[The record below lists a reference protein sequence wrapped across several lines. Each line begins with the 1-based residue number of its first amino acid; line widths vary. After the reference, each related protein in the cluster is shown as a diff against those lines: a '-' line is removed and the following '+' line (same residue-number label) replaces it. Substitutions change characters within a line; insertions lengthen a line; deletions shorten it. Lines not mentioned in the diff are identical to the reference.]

1 MSEMDTILELIRKIR
16 VGLLTTVDREGHFHT
31 RPVETLAAEADETL
45 WFFTDRSSPKV
56 DEIQH
61 DVRVSLGYV
70 DSKERL
76 YVAVSGI
83 CSVTQDAQRARKLWA
98 PDQRAYYPDGPD
110 DERLA
115 LLCVRI
121 ERAEYWKAPG
131 PAAYLAAAD
140 KAATTG
146 VPVGI
151 IGENHKIK

>member
-1 MSEMDTILELIRKIR
+1 MGTILGLIRKIR
-16 VGLLTTVDREGHFHT
+16 VGLLTTVDLKGHFHT

-70 DSKERL
+70 DSKEHL
-76 YVAVSGI
+76 YVAVSGL
-83 CSVTQDAQRARKLWA
+83 CSVQQDVQRARRIWV
-98 PDQRAYYPDGPD
+98 PDQRAYYPDGPED
-110 DERLA
+110 ARLA

-131 PAAYLAAAD
+131 PAAYHAAAA
-140 KAATTG
+140 KAAVTG
-146 VPVGI
+146 VPATI

>member
-1 MSEMDTILELIRKIR
+1 MDTILELIRKIR
-16 VGLLTTVDREGHFHT
+16 VGLLTTADLGGHFHT

-70 DSKERL
+70 DSKEHL
-76 YVAVSGI
+76 YVAVSGL
-83 CSVTQDAQRARKLWA
+83 CSVTQDARKARELWT
-98 PDQRAYYPDGPD
+98 PDQRAYYPDGPED
-110 DERLA
+110 ARLA

-131 PAAYLAAAD
+131 PAAYRAAAA
-140 KAATTG
+140 KAAVTG
-146 VPVGI
+146 VPAATV
-151 IGENHKIK
+151 GENHKVK